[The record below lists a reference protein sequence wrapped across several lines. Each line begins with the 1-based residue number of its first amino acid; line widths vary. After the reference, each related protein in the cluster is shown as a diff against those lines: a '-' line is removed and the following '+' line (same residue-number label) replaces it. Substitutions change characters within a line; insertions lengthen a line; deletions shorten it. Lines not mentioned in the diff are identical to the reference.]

1 VKYLDEYPSLVSNIT
16 KSDVDEAIRKYI
28 HLEVATTVVAGTL

>member
-1 VKYLDEYPSLVSNIT
+1 VKYLDQYPSLVSAIT

-28 HLEVATTVVAGTL
+28 HPEVATTVVAGTI